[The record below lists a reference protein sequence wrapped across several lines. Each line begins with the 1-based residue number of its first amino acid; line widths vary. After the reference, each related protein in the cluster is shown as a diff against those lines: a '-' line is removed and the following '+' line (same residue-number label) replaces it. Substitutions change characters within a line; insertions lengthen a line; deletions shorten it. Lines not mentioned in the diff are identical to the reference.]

1 MYRHTCTIDNI
12 RAYTKINTT
21 MHKKKCIIYA
31 AMWLS
36 FKRIC
41 PNTKN
46 VFDISPNGSD
56 IALIHSCS
64 LSRFALTHKHNINWN
79 GSIGRQPGNLRRGG
93 GGEIEE
99 ECEGWR
105 EDKREREE
113 EGCKGWKKGGQ
124 KREREEECKGWRKGG
139 QERKRE
145 KGARDGGR
153 EGERKRE
160 KRERERERW

>member
-93 GGEIEE
+93 RGGEIEE

-105 EDKREREE
+105 EDKRERGGRVQGME
-113 EGCKGWKKGGQ
+113 EGRAKERERGRVRGREG
-124 KREREEECKGWRKGG
+124 KRERGRKVQGMEE
-139 QERKRE
+139 
-145 KGARDGGR
+145 GR
-153 EGERKRE
+153 AK
-160 KRERERERW
+160 ERERERDDKGCQQA